1 MKFQHGEGNAN
12 SDVNALTA
20 VGNADATSTATTMA
34 TVTATEEKHVK

>member
-20 VGNADATSTATTMA
+20 VGSADDVDGNSNGDGD
-34 TVTATEEKHVK
+34 